1 MYPGD
6 DFLSKAVQL
15 LSIVSS
21 FKHELGRQEDGKDCF
36 NKEVKR
42 SSTVR
47 QKRVSVET
55 QSFHWELI
63 MWDTTW
69 NLVHA
74 YEQC

>member
-6 DFLSKAVQL
+6 GFLPKAVQL

-47 QKRVSVET
+47 QKCVCVET
-55 QSFHWELI
+55 PCFYWEL
-63 MWDTTW
+63 MMQDTTW
-69 NLVHA
+69 NLAHA
-74 YEQC
+74 YE